1 MFYDSEIGI
10 IIFISSCHK
19 SFIMAQKPTT
29 NIQIFSQDSNY
40 ENRKC
45 ISISSENAAGDTN
58 RRVIFMTQPHF
69 RNRENR
75 YQGKHT
81 NRNGI
86 PNHVYEGSVA
96 PVRFAITKYDL
107 NSRIN

>member
-1 MFYDSEIGI
+1 
-10 IIFISSCHK
+10 
-19 SFIMAQKPTT
+19 MAQKPTT

-75 YQGKHT
+75 YHGKHT

-107 NSRIN
+107 NSRIDNNICSIIDKLL